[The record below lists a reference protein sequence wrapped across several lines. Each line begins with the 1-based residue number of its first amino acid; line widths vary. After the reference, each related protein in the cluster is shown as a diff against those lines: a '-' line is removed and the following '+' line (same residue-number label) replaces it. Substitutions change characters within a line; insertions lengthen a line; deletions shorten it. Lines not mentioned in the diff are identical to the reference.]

1 MVIYKNTQ
9 ITLSAGSLLSNL
21 TIITTRIMN
30 KYCITLKGCITNLN
44 QLFNMSTHYSTLGHR
59 RASAQ
64 NAIFVHYL
72 IPSKS
77 SLAAPPGMVSSQRSS
92 APCKTNHHHYWWRY
106 TAMLAEPSTDI
117 INYTKDTKKTK
128 SMIPWKTNQREN
140 TMDLTPAD
148 SKKSTDVFCDGCGG
162 HGHPWDFFDFLAAWS
177 KLWNTLPHWTLL
189 TISSS

>member
-1 MVIYKNTQ
+1 MMDTSSFVKCWKTIIPGCKKTPYTALHTPQNAMVIYKNTQ

-92 APCKTNHHHYWWRY
+92 APCKTNHHHY
-106 TAMLAEPSTDI
+106 
-117 INYTKDTKKTK
+117 
-128 SMIPWKTNQREN
+128 
-140 TMDLTPAD
+140 
-148 SKKSTDVFCDGCGG
+148 
-162 HGHPWDFFDFLAAWS
+162 
-177 KLWNTLPHWTLL
+177 
-189 TISSS
+189 